1 MMTNFLTFQNK
12 TIKYGGKDELYLG
25 LIDDQVERI
34 NDLADKYRFE
44 RVKQD
49 KEAHEITINQN
60 PMEPTKGTYLL
71 VAYTAKRKMFD
82 RILMILIDLCQNSL
96 DYDTRNEI

>member
-1 MMTNFLTFQNK
+1 MMTNFLTFHNK
-12 TIKYGGKDELYLG
+12 TIKYGSKEKLYLG

-49 KEAHEITINQN
+49 KEAHEIIINHN
-60 PMEPTKGTYLL
+60 PPEPTKGTYPL
-71 VAYTAKRKMFD
+71 VAYAAKRKMFE
-82 RILMILIDLCQNSL
+82 RILMILIELCQNSL